1 MSDLIAQDTFSS
13 ALGCCNKEGE
23 VLLGCL
29 ELYCFEL
36 SWANM
41 SSIFLPGI
49 EGADGAAASSSL
61 PQWK

>member
-1 MSDLIAQDTFSS
+1 MYVQDILSN
-13 ALGCCNKEGE
+13 ALGCRNKEGK

-29 ELYCFEL
+29 ELYYFEL
-36 SWANM
+36 SWANI

-61 PQWK
+61 PQWKQ